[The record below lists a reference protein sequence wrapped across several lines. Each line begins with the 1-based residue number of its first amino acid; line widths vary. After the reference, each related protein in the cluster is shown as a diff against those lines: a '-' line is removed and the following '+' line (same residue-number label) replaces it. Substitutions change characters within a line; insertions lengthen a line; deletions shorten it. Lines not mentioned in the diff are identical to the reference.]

1 MIFKERLRVKP
12 KTNET
17 WKFRKLQILE
27 INIYVSLQTWH
38 CKGLRCCGK
47 ESVKVV
53 KSTVMGREV
62 LVTFITELEALTDFE
77 AAESAPVWFSLFL
90 AGVIVMLGLLKSEAT
105 DGV

>member
-1 MIFKERLRVKP
+1 
-12 KTNET
+12 
-17 WKFRKLQILE
+17 LQILE

-38 CKGLRCCGK
+38 CKGLRCCGT
-47 ESVKVV
+47 ESEEVV

-62 LVTFITELEALTDFE
+62 LVTFKTELVEALTDFE
-77 AAESAPVWFSLFL
+77 AAESDPVWFSLFL